1 MGTVSLIASV
11 TAVAV
16 GEEGGDEK
24 RKKRRHRSEH

>member
-16 GEEGGDEK
+16 REEGGDEK
-24 RKKRRHRSEH
+24 RKKRRHHSEH

>member
-11 TAVAV
+11 RAVAV

-24 RKKRRHRSEH
+24 RKKWRHRSEY